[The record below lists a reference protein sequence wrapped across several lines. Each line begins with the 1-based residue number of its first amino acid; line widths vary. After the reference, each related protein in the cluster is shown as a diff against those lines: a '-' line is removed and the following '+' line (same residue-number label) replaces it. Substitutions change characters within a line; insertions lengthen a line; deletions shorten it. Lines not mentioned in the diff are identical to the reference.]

1 MFNLKLP
8 TMTSEIF
15 LWAYL
20 PGDVQPTFCGR
31 FEHGTSAAGPT
42 GVFAYETSYLQNP
55 SAIAIDPITLPMRA
69 QQFSTTLSNGVFG
82 ALLDAIPDSWGRHV
96 IDTGDCRQDFP
107 ARYMLHTAGD
117 AVGNLAFSQSREEPP
132 VPKRPIGIEDIGLA
146 RAVLYDLE
154 KHPKL
159 VFPQMVE
166 WVWANTAMGGARP
179 KLTVEKDG
187 RLWLAKFPS
196 RHDHE
201 LLPMAK
207 FEAAMLDLA
216 RRCGINSACAH
227 VVHDD
232 VLLVERFD
240 RGPVDGNGKARRDA
254 FLSARTLFECTG
266 SRLSATGSYPG
277 LAGAL
282 PKYSCQSAQDK
293 VELFRRMVFNALI
306 SNTDDHD
313 RNHGLVADDLP
324 GTFRLSPAYDMVP
337 SMRGTQSR
345 HQAMI
350 VGKEFYLATKSNLLS
365 DCEAFGLRQRNAEE
379 IYEQVAEQIAA
390 NWRESLADQGV
401 ADKGIAM
408 VEGCFS
414 GIPTTAPGER

>member
-1 MFNLKLP
+1 
-8 TMTSEIF
+8 MTSEIF
-15 LWAYL
+15 VWAYL
-20 PGDVQPTFCGR
+20 PGDVAPTLCGR

-42 GVFAYETSYLQNP
+42 GVFAYDTSYLQNP
-55 SAIAIDPITLPMRA
+55 SAIAVDPIALPLRA

-82 ALLDAIPDSWGRHV
+82 ALLDAMPDSWGRHV
-96 IDTGDCRQDFP
+96 IDTGDWREDFP
-107 ARYMLHTAGD
+107 ARYMLYTAGD
-117 AVGNLAFSQSREEPP
+117 AVGNLAFSPSRDEPP
-132 VPKRPIGIEDIGLA
+132 VPKRSIGAEDVGLA

-159 VFPQMVE
+159 VFRDMVE

-207 FEAAMLDLA
+207 LEAAMLDLA
-216 RRCGINSACAH
+216 RRCGIDSARAQ
-227 VVHDD
+227 VVDGD

-240 RGPVDGNGKARRDA
+240 RGPVDRNGMARRDA

-266 SRLSATGSYPG
+266 TRFSVTGSYPG
-277 LAGAL
+277 LAAAL
-282 PKYSCQSAQDK
+282 SRYSCQSAQDQ

-313 RNHGLVADDLP
+313 RNHGLIADDLP

-337 SMRGTQSR
+337 RKGSTRSR

-390 NWRESLADQGV
+390 NWRESLAAQGV
-401 ADKGIAM
+401 ADKAIAI
-408 VEGCFS
+408 VEGCFCR
-414 GIPTTAPGER
+414 GPDATPGGQ

>member
-1 MFNLKLP
+1 
-8 TMTSEIF
+8 MTSKVF
-15 LWAYL
+15 VWAYL
-20 PGDVQPTFCGR
+20 PGDVEPTLCGCFDR
-31 FEHGTSAAGPT
+31 TATAPGGPL
-42 GVFAYETSYLQNP
+42 GGFAYDRSYLANP
-55 SAIAIDPITLPMRA
+55 SAVAVDPIAMPLQA
-69 QQFSTTLSNGVFG
+69 QKFWTNLSNGVFG
-82 ALLDAIPDSWGRHV
+82 ALLDAMPDLWGRHV
-96 IDTGDCRQDFP
+96 IDTGDWKQDFP
-107 ARYMLHTAGD
+107 ARYMLNTAGD
-117 AVGNLAFSQSREEPP
+117 AVGNLAFSPSREEPP
-132 VPKRPIGIEDIGLA
+132 VPKRSIGAEDIGLA

-154 KHPKL
+154 KYPHL
-159 VFPQMVE
+159 VFPDMVE
-166 WVWANTAMGGARP
+166 WVWANTALGGARP

-207 FEAAMLDLA
+207 IEAAMLDLA
-216 RRCGINSACAH
+216 RRCGIDSACAQ
-227 VVHDD
+227 VVDGD

-266 SRLSATGSYPG
+266 SRFSATGSYPG
-277 LAGAL
+277 LAAAL
-282 PKYSCQSAQDK
+282 ARYSCQSAQDQ

-313 RNHGLVADDLP
+313 RNHGLIADDLP

-337 SMRGTQSR
+337 RKNSTRPR

-350 VGKEFYLATKSNLLS
+350 VGKEFYLTTKSNLLS

-379 IYEQVAEQIAA
+379 IFEQVVEQIAA
-390 NWRESLADQGV
+390 NLRESLDAQGLPDMAV
-401 ADKGIAM
+401 AI
-408 VEGCFS
+408 VEACFCRA
-414 GIPTTAPGER
+414 PDATPGEW

>member
-1 MFNLKLP
+1 
-8 TMTSEIF
+8 MTSEIF
-15 LWAYL
+15 VWAYL
-20 PGDVQPTFCGR
+20 PGDVEPTLCGCFDHTATAPGGPSGR
-31 FEHGTSAAGPT
+31 F
-42 GVFAYETSYLQNP
+42 AYDRSYLANP
-55 SAIAIDPITLPMRA
+55 SAIAMDPIALPLQA
-69 QQFSTTLSNGVFG
+69 WPFWTNLSNGVFG
-82 ALLDAIPDSWGRHV
+82 ALLDAMPDLWGRHV
-96 IDTGDCRQDFP
+96 IDTGNWREDFP

-117 AVGNLAFSQSREEPP
+117 AVGNLAFSKSRKEPP
-132 VPKRPIGIEDIGLA
+132 VLKRPIGIEDIDLA
-146 RAVLYDLE
+146 RAVLRDLDV
-154 KHPKL
+154 HPTVVRPSFL
-159 VFPQMVE
+159 QRVRGR
-166 WVWANTAMGGARP
+166 TAMGGARP

-196 RHDHE
+196 RNDHE

-207 FEAAMLDLA
+207 LEAAMLDLA
-216 RRCGINSACAH
+216 KRCGINSARAH
-227 VVHDD
+227 VVDGD

-240 RGPVDGNGKARRDA
+240 RGPVDGNGMARRDA

-266 SRLSATGSYPG
+266 SRFSATGSYPG
-277 LAGAL
+277 LAAAL
-282 PKYSCQSAQDK
+282 SRYSCQRTQDQ

-337 SMRGTQSR
+337 SKGSTRSR

-350 VGKEFYLATKSNLLS
+350 VGKESYLTTESNLLS
-365 DCEAFGLRQRNAEE
+365 DCETFGLARHNAEA

-390 NWRESLADQGV
+390 NWRECLAAQGV

>member
-1 MFNLKLP
+1 MA
-8 TMTSEIF
+8 SEIF
-15 LWAYL
+15 VWAYL
-20 PGDVQPTFCGR
+20 PGDVEPTLCGR

-42 GVFAYETSYLQNP
+42 GVFAYDTSYRQNP
-55 SAIAIDPITLPMRA
+55 SAIAVDPIALPLRA
-69 QQFSTTLSNGVFG
+69 EQFSTTLSNGVFG
-82 ALLDAIPDSWGRHV
+82 ALLDAMPDSWGRHV
-96 IDTGDCRQDFP
+96 IDAGDWRQEFP

-117 AVGNLAFSQSREEPP
+117 AVGNLAFSQSSTEVP
-132 VPKRPIGIEDIGLA
+132 VTRRPIGVEDIVLA
-146 RAVLYDLE
+146 RAVLYDLD

-159 VFPQMVE
+159 VFPQMVD

-187 RLWLAKFPS
+187 RLWLAKFPAS
-196 RHDHE
+196 HDDL

-207 FEAAMLDLA
+207 LEAAMLDLA
-216 RRCGINSACAH
+216 RRCGIDSAQAH

-240 RGPVDGNGKARRDA
+240 RGPVDGNGTARRDA

-266 SRLSATGSYPG
+266 FRSDYSGSYVR
-277 LAGAL
+277 LASEL
-282 PKYSCQSAQDK
+282 VRYSCQSKPDQA
-293 VELFRRMVFNALI
+293 ELFRRMVFNALI

-324 GTFRLSPAYDMVP
+324 GSYRLSPAYDLVP
-337 SMRGTQSR
+337 QQQGTSAR
-345 HQAMI
+345 HQAMV
-350 VGKEFYLATKSNLLS
+350 VGRQLHLATKENLLS
-365 DCEAFGLRQRNAEE
+365 DCDAFGLRRCNAEE
-379 IYEQVAEQIAA
+379 IYEQVAERIAA
-390 NWRESLADQGV
+390 SWSECLAAQGV

-414 GIPTTAPGER
+414 GIPSTALGKQ